1 MGLAPEGKGNPMRCV
16 LSVLGKDRPGIVAAM
31 ANTLGDAG
39 ANIVDISQTI
49 LSGIFTMTMLV
60 DLDETKTTF
69 DTLRDTLL
77 SLSEQ
82 LDVQIQVQRED
93 VFRFMHR
100 I

>member
-1 MGLAPEGKGNPMRCV
+1 MDKTRIV
-16 LSVLGKDRPGIVAAM
+16 VTVLGADRCGIVAAV
-31 ANTLGDAG
+31 AG
-39 ANIVDISQTI
+39 VLSECNGNIVDISQTI

>member
-1 MGLAPEGKGNPMRCV
+1 
-16 LSVLGKDRPGIVAAM
+16 
-31 ANTLGDAG
+31 
-39 ANIVDISQTI
+39 
-49 LSGIFTMTMLV
+49 MTMLV

-69 DTLRDTLL
+69 DTLRDALL
-77 SLSEQ
+77 ALSDQ

>member
-1 MGLAPEGKGNPMRCV
+1 MDKTRIV
-16 LSVLGKDRPGIVAAM
+16 VTVLGADRCGIVAAI
-31 ANTLGDAG
+31 AG
-39 ANIVDISQTI
+39 ALSECNANIVDISQTI

>member
-1 MGLAPEGKGNPMRCV
+1 MDKTRIV
-16 LSVLGKDRPGIVAAM
+16 VSVLGADRCGIVAAV
-31 ANTLGDAG
+31 AGTLSECNG
-39 ANIVDISQTI
+39 NIVDISQTI

-69 DTLRDTLL
+69 DALREALL
-77 SLSEQ
+77 ALDEK

>member
-1 MGLAPEGKGNPMRCV
+1 MDKTRIV
-16 LSVLGKDRPGIVAAM
+16 VTVLGADRCGIVAAV
-31 ANTLGDAG
+31 AG
-39 ANIVDISQTI
+39 ALSECNANIVDISQTI

-69 DTLRDTLL
+69 DALREALL
-77 SLSEQ
+77 SSLAFDGPS
-82 LDVQIQVQRED
+82 VIQVQRED

>member
-1 MGLAPEGKGNPMRCV
+1 MDKTRIV
-16 LSVLGKDRPGIVAAM
+16 VTVLGADRCGIVTAV
-31 ANTLGDAG
+31 AG
-39 ANIVDISQTI
+39 ALSECNANIVDISQTI

-69 DTLRDTLL
+69 DALREALL